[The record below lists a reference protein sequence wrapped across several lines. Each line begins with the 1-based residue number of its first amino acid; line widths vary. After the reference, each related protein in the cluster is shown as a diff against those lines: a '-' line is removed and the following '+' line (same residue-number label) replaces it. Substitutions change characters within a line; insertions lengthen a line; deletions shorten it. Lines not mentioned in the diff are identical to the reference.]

1 MFWQFSYALSKA
13 TFACST
19 PLVIM
24 SYRPGL
30 ARCITIAGRLA
41 AAPVAPESHPHQIFK
56 AVGQSVK
63 MITHRGLQVKVAAH
77 QIAAPARSIPSFCML
92 LRVANCEITEPPPS
106 V

>member
-1 MFWQFSYALSKA
+1 MLRSEKSIIRFAMFWQFSYALSKA

-41 AAPVAPESHPHQIFK
+41 AAPVAP
-56 AVGQSVK
+56 
-63 MITHRGLQVKVAAH
+63 
-77 QIAAPARSIPSFCML
+77 
-92 LRVANCEITEPPPS
+92 
-106 V
+106 